1 MFLGK
6 VVRKIFRIFT
16 GEHPCRSVIS
26 IKLLYN
32 FIEIT
37 LRHECSHV
45 NLLHIFRT
53 PLPKK
58 ASGGLQSVLLR
69 VVLNP
74 FHVASIFL
82 YFLEASKTLWLFY
95 VFRGNRTTVGMK
107 RFQAPDFSLFSHFIT
122 LKI

>member
-16 GEHPCRSVIS
+16 GEHPYRSLIS

-58 ASGGLQSVLLR
+58 ASGGLQNVLLR

-74 FHVASIFL
+74 FHVASVFL
-82 YFLEASKTLWLFY
+82 YFLEASKTLWFFY
-95 VFRGNRTTVGMK
+95 VFRGNRMTVGTK